1 MDSLDLTKLDIVVAH
16 VPHGPDYIHD
26 LLCLMGDCVTNSEEL
41 EEFEYYA
48 KKVEDE
54 YKFIIQRLEHCES
67 ERFNRR

>member
-1 MDSLDLTKLDIVVAH
+1 MDSLDLTKLDIVVDHAQ
-16 VPHGPDYIHD
+16 HGPDYIND

-54 YKFIIQRLEHCES
+54 YKFIINRLEHVEA